1 MNFENVN
8 KAESN
13 FLFVI
18 LFPAAIIFI
27 YVSYLL
33 SYVFTVVDIAKLF
46 PILNSKPYS
55 LLIIA
60 VASYIMGMFIHGI
73 RYVGFIH
80 YKILYDKKIK
90 NAGTRLLFRLF
101 RKGTLVEECLAR
113 SREKNCTYEWIK
125 DVKKEG
131 QNLIKSMWRIAASID
146 KEQQIYQFYFYSE
159 IFQCCDTTFIMMSIF
174 QIVPI
179 IYLIIHGNTNVLILN
194 IVLMPVFFVMHSI
207 SKIIGIAFANRFI
220 HDIDIKRKITH

>member
-13 FLFVI
+13 FLFII

-113 SREKNCTYEWIK
+113 SREENCTYEWIK
-125 DVKKEG
+125 DVQK
-131 QNLIKSMWRIAASID
+131 
-146 KEQQIYQFYFYSE
+146 
-159 IFQCCDTTFIMMSIF
+159 
-174 QIVPI
+174 
-179 IYLIIHGNTNVLILN
+179 
-194 IVLMPVFFVMHSI
+194 
-207 SKIIGIAFANRFI
+207 
-220 HDIDIKRKITH
+220 

>member
-1 MNFENVN
+1 MDLENIN

-27 YVSYLL
+27 YMLYLA
-33 SYVFTVVDIAKLF
+33 SYVFTGIDIAKLF
-46 PILNSKPYS
+46 PVLNSKLYS
-55 LLIIA
+55 LLIIMI
-60 VASYIMGMFIHGI
+60 VSYIMGMFIHGI
-73 RYVGFIH
+73 RYVGFIY
-80 YKILYDKKIK
+80 YKILYDRKIK
-90 NAGTRLLFRLF
+90 NAGTRLLFHFF

-113 SREKNCTYEWIK
+113 SREENCTYEWIK
-125 DVKKEG
+125 DAKKEG

-159 IFQCCDTTFIMMSIF
+159 IFQCCDTTFLIMAIF

-179 IYLIIHGNTNVLILN
+179 VHLMIHGNTNTLIINSVLI
-194 IVLMPVFFVMHSI
+194 PVFFGMHSI
-207 SKIIGIAFANRFI
+207 SKVIGIAFANRFI

>member
-1 MNFENVN
+1 MNFENIN

-18 LFPAAIIFI
+18 LFPAFIIFI

-73 RYVGFIH
+73 RYVGFIY
-80 YKILYDKKIK
+80 YKILYDKGTK
-90 NAGTRLLFRLF
+90 NIGTRLLFQLF

-113 SREKNCTYEWIK
+113 SREKNCTYEWIE

-131 QNLIKSMWRIAASID
+131 LPVIKSMWRIAASID

-159 IFQCCDTTFIMMSIF
+159 IFQCCDTTFLIMAIF
-174 QIVPI
+174 QMVPI
-179 IYLIIHGNTNVLILN
+179 VYLMIYGNTAIVIINAIL
-194 IVLMPVFFVMHSI
+194 LLVFLGMRSI
-207 SKIIGIAFANRFI
+207 SKVIGIAFANRFI
-220 HDIDIKRKITH
+220 HDIDIKRKITQ

>member
-125 DVKKEG
+125 DVQKEG

-146 KEQQIYQFYFYSE
+146 KEQQVYQFYFYSE
-159 IFQCCDTTFIMMSIF
+159 IFQCCDTTFLLMSVF

-179 IYLIIHGNTNVLILN
+179 IYLIIHGNTSMVIINIILIFAF
-194 IVLMPVFFVMHSI
+194 IMMHSI
-207 SKIIGIAFANRFI
+207 SKSIGIAFANRFI

>member
-1 MNFENVN
+1 MNFENIN

-18 LFPAAIIFI
+18 LFPAFIIFI

-73 RYVGFIH
+73 RYVGFIY
-80 YKILYDKKIK
+80 YKILYDQKIR

-113 SREKNCTYEWIK
+113 AREENCTYEWIK
-125 DVKKEG
+125 DVQKEG

-159 IFQCCDTTFIMMSIF
+159 IFQCCDTTFLIMAIF

-179 IYLIIHGNTNVLILN
+179 LYLMIHGNTNIVIINSVLL
-194 IVLMPVFFVMHSI
+194 PVFLGMHSI

>member
-1 MNFENVN
+1 MDLENIN

-18 LFPAAIIFI
+18 IFPAAIIFI

-33 SYVFTVVDIAKLF
+33 SYVFTVANIAKLL

-55 LLIIA
+55 LLIIML
-60 VASYIMGMFIHGI
+60 VSYIIGMFIHGI

-80 YKILYDKKIK
+80 YKILYDQKIR

-113 SREKNCTYEWIK
+113 AREENCTYEWIK
-125 DVKKEG
+125 DVQKEG
-131 QNLIKSMWRIAASID
+131 LPVIKSMWRIAASID
-146 KEQQIYQFYFYSE
+146 KEQQVYQFYFYSE
-159 IFQCCDTTFIMMSIF
+159 IFQCCDTTFLLMSVF

-179 IYLIIHGNTNVLILN
+179 IYLIIHGNTNMVIINIILIFAF
-194 IVLMPVFFVMHSI
+194 IMMHSI
-207 SKIIGIAFANRFI
+207 SKSIGIAFANRFI
-220 HDIDIKRKITH
+220 HDIDIKRKMTH

>member
-125 DVKKEG
+125 DVQKEG

-159 IFQCCDTTFIMMSIF
+159 IFQCCDTTFLIMAIF

-179 IYLIIHGNTNVLILN
+179 VYLMIHGNTNTLIINSVLI
-194 IVLMPVFFVMHSI
+194 PVFLGMHSI
-207 SKIIGIAFANRFI
+207 SKVIGIAFANRFI

>member
-1 MNFENVN
+1 MNFENIN

-33 SYVFTVVDIAKLF
+33 SYVFTVADIAKLL

-55 LLIIA
+55 LLIIML
-60 VASYIMGMFIHGI
+60 VSYIMGMFIHGI
-73 RYVGFIH
+73 RYVGFIY
-80 YKILYDKKIK
+80 YKILYDKGTK
-90 NAGTRLLFRLF
+90 NVGTRLLFRLF

-113 SREKNCTYEWIK
+113 SREKNCTYEWIE

-131 QNLIKSMWRIAASID
+131 LPVIKSMWRIAASID
-146 KEQQIYQFYFYSE
+146 KEQQVYQFYFYSE
-159 IFQCCDTTFIMMSIF
+159 IFQCCDTTFLLMSVF

-179 IYLIIHGNTNVLILN
+179 IYLSIHGNTSMVIINIILIFAF
-194 IVLMPVFFVMHSI
+194 IMMHSI
-207 SKIIGIAFANRFI
+207 SKSIGIAFANRFI

>member
-1 MNFENVN
+1 MDFENIN

-27 YVSYLL
+27 YALYLL
-33 SYVFTVVDIAKLF
+33 SYVFTGIDIGKLF
-46 PILNSKPYS
+46 PILNSKAYS
-55 LLIIA
+55 LLIMML
-60 VASYIMGMFIHGI
+60 VSYIMGMFIHGI
-73 RYVGFIH
+73 RYVGFIY
-80 YKILYDKKIK
+80 YKILYAQKIK

-113 SREKNCTYEWIK
+113 SREENCTYEWIK
-125 DVKKEG
+125 DVQKEG
-131 QNLIKSMWRIAASID
+131 QPLIKSMWRIAASID

-159 IFQCCDTTFIMMSIF
+159 IFQCCDTTFLIMAIF

-179 IYLIIHGNTNVLILN
+179 IYLIIHGNMN
-194 IVLMPVFFVMHSI
+194 IVIINSVLLPFFLGMHSI